1 MKHTTLLFGGLLAAL
16 SLMPLSAADQAAVKK
31 TPARNIQSVDGRTL
45 FFEYCGV
52 CHGRD
57 GRGAGPAADSLKK
70 APADLTQIARK
81 HGGKYPE
88 MAVRKTIEGD
98 SSIGAHGSKEMPVW
112 GSTFTLVSGNADMTS
127 LRISNLAKYLESI
140 QAK

>member
-1 MKHTTLLFGGLLAAL
+1 MKFSTMLLTGLAAAL
-16 SLMPLSAADQAAVKK
+16 SLMPLAADEPAVKK
-31 TPARNIQSVDGRTL
+31 STARNIQSVDGRTL

-57 GRGAGPAADSLKK
+57 GRGGGPAAESLKK
-70 APADLTQIARK
+70 RPADLTQIARK
-81 HGGKYPE
+81 NGGKYPE

-98 SSIGAHGSKEMPVW
+98 SEIGAHGSKEMPVW
-112 GSTFTLVSGNADMTS
+112 GSSFRAVSGNADMTI